1 MSNLRSFIIFILIA
15 AVLFFADSQKNNQSK
30 VMIDTTTLEYLSGN
44 FQREFGRLPNESELM
59 SSLNSWY
66 EDEILYQEALNNNLF
81 IEDEIVRRRLIQKM
95 KYFFENEVLTNIN
108 DKDVFNYYLGH
119 KDNFGNEALYSF
131 SHQFFK
137 DESSKDPAP
146 FFLGSDFENF
156 TASQI
161 KNNFGESFLEQMNNM
176 KEADTWITSDFGI
189 HKILNLKII
198 KSPEKSFEEIKQKV
212 RQAYLEEKKQEFI
225 NQKINELKARYPL
238 DILVEKPSYDKN

>member
-95 KYFFENEVLTNIN
+95 KY
-108 DKDVFNYYLGH
+108 
-119 KDNFGNEALYSF
+119 NFLIME
-131 SHQFFK
+131 
-137 DESSKDPAP
+137 
-146 FFLGSDFENF
+146 
-156 TASQI
+156 
-161 KNNFGESFLEQMNNM
+161 
-176 KEADTWITSDFGI
+176 
-189 HKILNLKII
+189 KILEISFMLKT
-198 KSPEKSFEEIKQKV
+198 
-212 RQAYLEEKKQEFI
+212 LL
-225 NQKINELKARYPL
+225 N
-238 DILVEKPSYDKN
+238 